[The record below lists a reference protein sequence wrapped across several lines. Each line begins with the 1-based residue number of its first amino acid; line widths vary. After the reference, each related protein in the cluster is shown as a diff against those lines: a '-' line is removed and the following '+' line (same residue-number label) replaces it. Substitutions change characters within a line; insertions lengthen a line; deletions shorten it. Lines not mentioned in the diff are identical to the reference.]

1 MKPRI
6 KKDQAGEVIKSKGDI
21 EIRRCSKKQKVSKR
35 KKTIKKMMIAFCL
48 VCFEP
53 YEAVRKRRKSG
64 LNPWL

>member
-35 KKTIKKMMIAFCL
+35 KKTIKKMMIAFAL
-48 VCFEP
+48 FV
-53 YEAVRKRRKSG
+53 
-64 LNPWL
+64 LNHMKLSEKEGRVG